1 MEIIWLTIIRL
12 NHMNKEHCRD
22 IVIVLTR
29 VGDSWDKLLGLLKMK
44 VVITIA
50 KTCMTVVSWLR
61 KFNFDKF
68 CKHSLWQWKTMW
80 SLKNITPHVV
90 MNMSHWPLAKILSFM
105 TYLEDGTKVIGVHT
119 HRIEPHTTE
128 KAPMNHKY
136 VNRVR
141 WRRNEGVKD
150 IVCY

>member
-1 MEIIWLTIIRL
+1 
-12 NHMNKEHCRD
+12 MNKEHCRD

-29 VGDSWDKLLGLLKMK
+29 VGDSWDKLLGPLKMK
-44 VVITIA
+44 VVITFA
-50 KTCMTVVSWLR
+50 KTCMTVVSRLR
-61 KFNFDKF
+61 KFNFDSF
-68 CKHSLWQWKTMW
+68 TSIVYGNERLCGHS
-80 SLKNITPHVV
+80 KNITPHVV
-90 MNMSHWPLAKILSFM
+90 MNMSHWSLAKILSFM

-136 VNRVR
+136 VNQVR